1 MTTGRR
7 RRKSD
12 NWRRRQKNDPYV
24 RRARADGVRARS
36 YFKLEEI
43 DRKYRLVRPSTRVVD
58 LGSAPG
64 SWTQYVAGRVTSPAL
79 VVAVDLLSMSPVPGV
94 HFVQGDF
101 TDPDVS
107 DDVLAWLGD
116 APVDLVL
123 SDMAPNITGIR
134 ATDEARAEAIQE
146 AVMEFCDHA
155 LRPDGTLLTKLFED
169 GTATGIR
176 RAMRLRF
183 DRTFTIKPEASR
195 AESREF
201 YLLGRGFL
209 GGAVTGKEGD

>member
-24 RRARADGVRARS
+24 RKARAGGARARS
-36 YFKLEEI
+36 FFKLEQI
-43 DRKYRLVRPSTRVVD
+43 DRKYRLIRPSTRVVD

-64 SWTQYVAGRVTSPAL
+64 SWTQYVAERVSFPAQ
-79 VVAVDLLSMSPVPGV
+79 VVAVDRLDMVPVPGV

-101 TDPDVS
+101 TDPGVS
-107 DDVLAWLGD
+107 DDVLAWIGD
-116 APVDLVL
+116 SPVDLVL

-134 ATDEARAEAIQE
+134 ATDEARAEEIQE
-146 AVMEFCDHA
+146 AVMEFCDRA
-155 LRPDGTLLTKLFED
+155 LRPGGTLLTKLFED

-176 RAMRLRF
+176 REMGLRF
-183 DRTFTIKPEASR
+183 DRTFTVKPDASR

-201 YLLGRGFL
+201 YLLGKGFL
-209 GGAVTGKEGD
+209 GGTVIGQEGD